1 MTIRQSC
8 LIGLVAA
15 AFMPVDAS
23 SHDAACGTPIAETRG
38 LVESDLATG
47 NLDARVGRRFRA
59 DLDRAAAVCA
69 AGRGGEAL
77 RVLASAKTRHGY
89 R

>member
-15 AFMPVDAS
+15 ACLPVDALS
-23 SHDAACGTPIAETRG
+23 EGAACGTLIAETRG
-38 LVESDLATG
+38 LVGSDLATG

-77 RVLASAKTRHGY
+77 RLLASAKARYGY